1 MQSLIFSEN
10 TSTIK
15 LTVEQAKNLGID
27 ILQDEIRGNLKTF
40 GVWQI
45 PISFNALCVSRKYG
59 KKENSYHD
67 QCLQVIVYGNRTMTN
82 VKQGGY
88 ELNGYVSIKGKKYS
102 CFTSCQTFEVEG
114 KLIEVS
120 VIHARVR

>member
-1 MQSLIFSEN
+1 MQNLVFSKN

-27 ILQDEIRGNLKTF
+27 ISQDEIRGNLKTY
-40 GVWQI
+40 GMWQI
-45 PISFNALCVSRKYG
+45 PISFNALCISAKYG
-59 KKENSYHD
+59 IKENSFCTE
-67 QCLQVIVYGNRTMTN
+67 CLELTIYGNRTMTN

-102 CFTSCQTFEVEG
+102 CFTSCQTFEVNDH
-114 KLIEVS
+114 LIEVS
-120 VIHARVR
+120 VIHARVK